1 MKRKGNN
8 MQYLVEAQAIAEA
21 INHARLD
28 GKTITD
34 QQTVRLCEVLDILL
48 SAQKV

>member
-1 MKRKGNN
+1 MD
-8 MQYLVEAQAIAEA
+8 YLSEAQAIAEA
-21 INHARLD
+21 INRARFE
-28 GKTITD
+28 GKVITD